1 MHLLRFSRAVAL
13 TIALTI
19 KLTLL
24 SGCASLPP
32 LQERSTSASFT
43 DTGSTALGRAVADGV
58 RANPGKSGVYPLAL
72 GRDAFVARAL
82 LARAAERSLDVQ
94 YYIWHGDTTGLLLFE
109 ELWDAAERGVRVR
122 LLLDDNGVAGL
133 DDVLATLDAHPNF
146 EVRLFN
152 PFVNRRLRALG
163 YLTDFDRLNRRMHN
177 KSFTADAQAS
187 IVGGRNVGDE
197 YFEAGDAT
205 TFADLDVLTFGPAAV
220 QTGGVFD
227 LYWNSDSAYPVAL
240 LLPVPAAGAAAALQ
254 ARFKATRA
262 SSEAQSYLQ
271 ALLSTP
277 ILEELRAKK
286 LPIEWAP
293 VKLVY
298 DEPGKALG
306 KVQAGELLLVRMGQ
320 ALGRPEREID
330 IVSPYFVPGANGTE
344 LLSKYPQSGVRMRI
358 LTNSLAA
365 SDVAAVHAGYSRRRV
380 AFLQAGAKLFEL
392 KPDAEQAARRK
403 GAPAGGS
410 SGASLHAKTIAVDG
424 QRLFVGSFNL
434 DLRSIALNT
443 EMGAVID
450 SPVLAKALADSLDQR
465 LALFAYEVVLTSRGA
480 LQWIESTPGGEIV
493 HDIEPKTGV
502 LKRMGVG
509 VLSVLPIE
517 WLL

>member
-1 MHLLRFSRAVAL
+1 MHLLRFSRVVAL
-13 TIALTI
+13 TITLTI
-19 KLTLL
+19 TLTLL

-32 LQERSTSASFT
+32 LRERSTSASFT

-109 ELWDAAERGVRVR
+109 ELWAAAERGVRVR

-133 DDVLATLDAHPNF
+133 DEIRATLDAHPNI

-254 ARFKATRA
+254 ERFKATRA
-262 SSEAQSYLQ
+262 SSEAQAYLQ
-271 ALLSTP
+271 ALQSTP

-306 KVQAGELLLVRMGQ
+306 KAQAGELLLARMGQ
-320 ALGRPEREID
+320 TLGRPEREID

-344 LLSKYPQSGVRMRI
+344 LLSKYPQGGVRMRI

-365 SDVAAVHAGYSRRRV
+365 SDVAAVHAGYARRRT
-380 AFLQAGAKLFEL
+380 ALLLAGAKLYEL
-392 KPDAEQAARRK
+392 KPDAEQSARRK
-403 GAPAGGS
+403 GAPAGS
-410 SGASLHAKTIAVDG
+410 SGASLHAKTFAVDR
-424 QRLFVGSFNL
+424 QRVFVGSFNL

-443 EMGAVID
+443 EMGVVIE
-450 SPVLAKALADSLDQR
+450 SPTLAKALAVSLDQR
-465 LALFAYEVVLTSRGA
+465 LALFAYEVVLTPQGT
-480 LQWIESTPGGEIV
+480 LNWIERTPGGEIV
-493 HDIEPKTGV
+493 HDTEPKTGA